1 MHRLQLVQVPFQYVS
16 MSFCGGYGPDLG
28 PCRSGVCTMDP
39 TLGKWLKT
47 SLGWELAP
55 HMNGDTM
62 KLDVMLK
69 ALAPEALKAISQ
81 RHDAGC
87 DARLHVALFR
97 AIENML
103 VLTIYSSKRGTT
115 NSRKTVHSLQI
126 DKMIRQI
133 LWTVAHFESRSSRT

>member
-1 MHRLQLVQVPFQYVS
+1 MRDAVDLSHRGGRLVCHHLEFDA
-16 MSFCGGYGPDLG
+16 GIIAREL
-28 PCRSGVCTMDP
+28 CRAGLEDMDKIWTHVARNGVCTMDP

-97 AIENML
+97 TIENI
-103 VLTIYSSKRGTT
+103 LTST
-115 NSRKTVHSLQI
+115 
-126 DKMIRQI
+126 
-133 LWTVAHFESRSSRT
+133 F